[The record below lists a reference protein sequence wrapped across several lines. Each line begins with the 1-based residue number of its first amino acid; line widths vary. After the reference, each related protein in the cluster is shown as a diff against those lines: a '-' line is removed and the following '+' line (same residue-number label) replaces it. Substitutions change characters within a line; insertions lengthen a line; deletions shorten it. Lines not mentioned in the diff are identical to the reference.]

1 MITHAGPTR
10 DLILVGSLE
19 IFGFRER
26 EREREDR
33 VPCEAFVPDREKQFR
48 NDEQKNLPFPGS
60 EQTPRGGKLGGS

>member
-19 IFGFRER
+19 IFGF
-26 EREREDR
+26 REREDR